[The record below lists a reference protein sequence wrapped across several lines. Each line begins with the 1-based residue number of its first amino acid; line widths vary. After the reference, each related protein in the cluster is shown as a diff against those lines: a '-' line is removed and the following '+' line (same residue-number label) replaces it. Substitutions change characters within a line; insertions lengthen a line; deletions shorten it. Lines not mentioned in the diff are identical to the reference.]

1 MNPSTVQALTKP
13 CSILVLDDDP
23 TWRCFIKS
31 TLEFELKTTPL
42 LAASGRE
49 ALQILAERPID
60 VVVSDLQMPV
70 MDGFQFLK
78 RARVQSPSTKVI
90 IISAAFE
97 PLMPAPSTLTAAGA
111 LAIVSKLDIDT
122 ELVDLLRRI
131 DNSSSEG
138 LLM

>member
-1 MNPSTVQALTKP
+1 MNQSTLQALSKP
-13 CSILVLDDDP
+13 WNILVLDDDP
-23 TWRCFIKS
+23 TWRGFIKS

-42 LAASGRE
+42 VAASGKE
-49 ALQILAERPID
+49 ALQILAEQPID

-97 PLMPAPSTLTAAGA
+97 PMMPASSTLTAAGA
-111 LAIVSKLDIDT
+111 LAVVSKLDIDT

-131 DNSSSEG
+131 ENATCEG

>member
-1 MNPSTVQALTKP
+1 MNLSTVQAHPRP
-13 CSILVLDDDP
+13 CNILVLDDDP
-23 TWRCFIKS
+23 TWRRFIKT
-31 TLEFELKTTPL
+31 TLESELNTTL
-42 LAASGRE
+42 LVAASGRE

-90 IISAAFE
+90 IVSASFE

-111 LAIVSKLDIDT
+111 LAIVSKEDIDT
-122 ELVDLLRRI
+122 ELVDLLRSI
-131 DNSSSEG
+131 
-138 LLM
+138 

>member
-1 MNPSTVQALTKP
+1 MNLSTAQALTKP
-13 CSILVLDDDP
+13 CNILVLDDDP
-23 TWRCFIKS
+23 TWRCFVKS
-31 TLEFELKTTPL
+31 VLESELKTTL
-42 LAASGRE
+42 LAAASGSE
-49 ALQILAERPID
+49 ALQILAERSID

-90 IISAAFE
+90 IMSAAFE

-111 LAIVSKLDIDT
+111 VAIVSKLDIDT
-122 ELVDLLRRI
+122 ELVDLIRSI
-131 DNSSSEG
+131 ENATCDG